1 MKDRA
6 CESETAPDSEI
17 DQTRLH
23 VPPVFHSKPADQC
36 SVAGAGPEK
45 KTANNRVSSSDR
57 RREWVGESPGRR
69 QKGAKGSQRERRDKP
84 AWSSG

>member
-1 MKDRA
+1 VKDRA

-45 KTANNRVSSSDR
+45 NCEQSRIVERSATGVGRGKPRAKTERSEGKPERA
-57 RREWVGESPGRR
+57 PG
-69 QKGAKGSQRERRDKP
+69 
-84 AWSSG
+84 